1 MIEHLFGSRTRL
13 KLLQIF
19 LAHPEK
25 YYYVRELARM
35 SGAQLNAVRREI
47 ANLQRVG
54 LVAQIKPVRTDDD
67 SEIKNERSK
76 YYHLLSD
83 SLLYPELRDLLV
95 KVQMLEEREFVR
107 ELKNRGGKIKF
118 MMLSGIFTD
127 SKDVETDLLLVG
139 QVRPQAVDKLIRQF
153 EKTINREIRY
163 TIMSEK
169 EFNERREIGDKFL
182 YGLFE
187 AKHSVP
193 VDEFYLTK

>member
-1 MIEHLFGSRTRL
+1 
-13 KLLQIF
+13 
-19 LAHPEK
+19 
-25 YYYVRELARM
+25 M

-47 ANLQRVG
+47 ANLLKVG
-54 LVAQIKPVRTDDD
+54 LVIQIKPKF
-67 SEIKNERSK
+67 SEDEAEVKNERSK
-76 YYHLLSD
+76 YYQLLSD

-118 MMLSGIFTD
+118 MLLTGLFTD
-127 SKDVETDLLLVG
+127 SKGVDTDLLIVG
-139 QVRPQAVDKLIRQF
+139 QVRPQSVDKLIRQF

-182 YGLFE
+182 YNLFE
-187 AKHSVP
+187 AKHTVP
-193 VDEFYLTK
+193 IDEFYLTK